1 MSYSKWWMPPRWFSF
16 LLLCY
21 LAGLIIFAVLRT
33 VFLWGNAASLEG
45 APSSEVLTAYLVG
58 LRFDQIVVLC
68 VLAPVALLLPWTI
81 PIHRHLKF
89 PVTVYFTLVTLVAA
103 FGSAADTRYYH
114 YLDSHLNFLALQY
127 LGQGA
132 MATNL
137 MTSDPWFWPAL
148 LLSLFAAL
156 LAGGVI
162 YWLFARVVVE
172 PERRPNW
179 ISSILYFLIATF
191 FTILGVRGRT
201 ALAPINFG
209 AAYFSENHFVNQL
222 ALNGMY
228 TFGRTLV
235 ETDNDPRLSYMPA
248 KDRFP
253 FVDFETGLHDVQHML
268 VAPNETLDQPDSSLL
283 RDVSQPQTHGYKPNV
298 ILVIMESWSGR
309 LTGTLGSKRNLT
321 PHFDTLAETGILFTD
336 FYASGTRTGYG
347 LGAVLCGFP
356 AIPGRSISNRYDA
369 LHPFVTLP
377 EILTSRGYYNIFV
390 YGGDLVFDN
399 VQGFFQEK
407 GMNRF
412 IGQPDFPPDQAFSKW
427 GVPDHQM
434 FNRVVALT
442 DSLPRPFCIT
452 ALTLSN
458 HEPFAL
464 PDSSVRRYFDASDT
478 SKQYNAQIYADVAL
492 GQFMHAMRKTAVYD
506 STIFV
511 FTADHARVFPRYIIL
526 DPNMYHIPLLIIDGR
541 NDSAGR
547 RVSILGG
554 QTDIIPTLM
563 GLLGGN
569 YRHASWGR
577 NLLSADTLVEP
588 FAVTNLLPWIGII
601 EDGFCYAELP
611 GEDSL
616 LYDMS
621 DLAAAKDVK
630 SDHPEIF
637 KRLQRRCREYVQMA
651 DRLSTPTTTK

>member
-1 MSYSKWWMPPRWFSF
+1 MPKSKWWIPPRWFGF
-16 LLLCY
+16 LLICY
-21 LAGLIIFAVLRT
+21 FAGAVVFAVLRT
-33 VFLWGNAASLEG
+33 VFLWADAAALDG
-45 APSSEVLTAYLVG
+45 APLGQILKAYIVG
-58 LRFDQIVVLC
+58 LRFDQIVVLF
-68 VLAPVALLLPWTI
+68 LLIPLILVLPWTI
-81 PIHRHLKF
+81 AFHRHLRS
-89 PVTVYFTLVTLVAA
+89 PVTIYFALVTFLVT
-103 FGSAADTRYYH
+103 FGSAADIRFFH
-114 YLDSHLNFLALQY
+114 YLDSHLNFLALEY
-127 LGQGA
+127 LGEGS

-137 MTSDPWFWPAL
+137 ITSDPWFVPAVAT
-148 LLSLFAAL
+148 SFLFAL
-156 LAGGVI
+156 LAAIGV
-162 YWLFARVVVE
+162 YWVFTRVVVE
-172 PERRPNW
+172 TTRPGNW
-179 ISSILYFLIATF
+179 ISSMFYFLIAAVITV
-191 FTILGVRGRT
+191 LGIRGRT
-201 ALAPINFG
+201 ALAPINWG

-228 TFGRTLV
+228 TLGRTLV
-235 ETDNDPRLSYMPA
+235 ETNHDPRLTYMPEE
-248 KDRFP
+248 DRFP
-253 FVDFETGLHDVQHML
+253 FVDFETGLHDVQQML
-268 VAPNETLDQPDSSLL
+268 VAPNESLDEPDSSLL
-283 RDVSQPQTHGYKPNV
+283 RDVSQPPTRGYEPNI

-309 LTGTLGSKRNLT
+309 LTGTLGSDRNLT
-321 PHFDTLAETGILFTD
+321 PQFDTLANTGLLFTN

-347 LGAVLCGFP
+347 FGAVLCSFP

-377 EILTSRGYYNIFV
+377 EILAARGYYNIFV

-412 IGQPDFPPDQAFSKW
+412 IGQPDFPPDQVFSKW
-427 GVPDHQM
+427 GVPDHQL

-458 HEPFAL
+458 HEPFDL
-464 PDSSVRRYFDASDT
+464 PDSSVRRYFDNSDT

-492 GQFMHAMRKTAVYD
+492 GKFMHAMRKTAIYD

-511 FTADHARVFPRYIIL
+511 FTDDHARVFPRYIIL
-526 DPNMYHIPLLIIDGR
+526 DPNMYHIPLLLIDGR
-541 NDSAGR
+541 SDGAGK
-547 RVSILGG
+547 RVDMLGG

-563 GLLGGN
+563 GLIGGN

-577 NLLSADTLVEP
+577 NLLTTDTLVEP
-588 FAVTNLLPWIGII
+588 FAVTNLMPWIGII

-611 GEDSL
+611 GKDSL

-621 DLAAAKDVK
+621 NLTAAQDVK
-630 SDHPEIF
+630 ADHPEIF

-651 DRLSTPTTTK
+651 DRMSTFTATK